1 MTTSQSHTRTL
12 IAIALAASV
21 AGAQSIAAQ
30 CPAMT
35 TAALPLTYAGLPT
48 VAEIS
53 ACDLM
58 TRLYAFAN
66 DSMGGRRVG
75 TADHE
80 RATNYIAA
88 EAKRLGLK
96 PAGDN
101 GTYFQLLPLVARAL
115 DMTST
120 IVVDAVTLKA
130 GEDFVATTSAAQAA
144 DFKDLK
150 IVYGGTFLDT
160 TTKLFTIPPSGT
172 IVVFAPAVQGLDQP
186 TIQRTA
192 KGHEWVTW
200 YVAFRNRGSA
210 AAQINPN
217 ALRAATNPN
226 NTLMLVDHGAPI
238 TLTVTTAALQKMFG
252 GSLDG
257 VAAGTSSK
265 PLTLNLKFVD
275 TPKISR
281 NVIAIVP
288 GTDAKLKDEYVALGA
303 HSDHIGLARGPADH
317 DSVRATH
324 MGSRAGT
331 EGAASRKQTTEDEE
345 YDRIRFLKDSLHKA
359 RPVRLDSI
367 NNGADDGGSGTVALL
382 EIAESLTKGALKP
395 KRSVLFVWHSGAE
408 GTPALSGSNW
418 LVDHPTV
425 ARDSIVAEFDVD
437 MIGRGE
443 KTDEVGIT
451 ADDIPRYGNVD
462 FLEVIGAKRQS
473 SELGALIEQS
483 NVSAKTAL
491 KLDYTADAEGH
502 PEGLFCRN
510 DASAYGR
517 LGIPAAL
524 FTTGYHSDYRQ
535 VTDEPQYVQYQHMA
549 RITRLVGASTLKIAN
564 LDHRLTADKPKPDP
578 KAICK
583 P

>member
-1 MTTSQSHTRTL
+1 MT
-12 IAIALAASV
+12 A
-21 AGAQSIAAQ
+21 
-30 CPAMT
+30 
-35 TAALPLTYAGLPT
+35 AALPLTYAGPPT
-48 VAEIS
+48 VADIN

-80 RATNYIAA
+80 RATAYIAA

-101 GTYFQLLPLVARAL
+101 GTYFQLLPLVSRAL
-115 DMTST
+115 DMAST
-120 IVVDAVTLKA
+120 IAIGAVTLKA
-130 GEDFVATTSAAQAA
+130 GEDFLVTTSAAHAA
-144 DFKDLK
+144 DFKDVK
-150 IVYGGTFLDT
+150 IVYGGTLLDT
-160 TTKLFTIPPSGT
+160 ASKLFTVPTSGT
-172 IVVFAPAVQGLDQP
+172 IVVFGPAVPGLDLSA
-186 TIQRTA
+186 IQRTA
-192 KGHEWVTW
+192 KGRDWVTW
-200 YVAFRNRGSA
+200 YNSIHNRGSA

-217 ALRAATNPN
+217 ALRNATNPN
-226 NTLMLVDHGAPI
+226 GTVVLIDQSAPI
-238 TLTVTTAALQKMFG
+238 SLTVTTAALQKMFG

-257 VAAGTSSK
+257 VVAGTSSK
-265 PLTLNLKFVD
+265 PLTFNLKFVD
-275 TPKISR
+275 TPKVSR

-288 GTDAKLKDEYVALGA
+288 GSDAKLKGEYVALGA
-303 HSDHIGLARGPADH
+303 HSDHIGFARGPADH

-359 RPVRLDSI
+359 HPVRLDSI

-382 EIAESLTKGALKP
+382 EIAESLMKGALKP
-395 KRSVLFVWHSGAE
+395 RRSVLFVWHTGAE

-418 LVDHPTV
+418 WVDHPTV
-425 ARDSIVAEFDVD
+425 ARDSILAEFDVD

-443 KTDEVGIT
+443 KSDEVGIT
-451 ADDIPRYGNVD
+451 ADEIPRYGNSD
-462 FLEVIGAKRQS
+462 FVEVLGARRQS
-473 SELGALIEQS
+473 TELGSLIEQS
-483 NVSAKTAL
+483 NVGAKTGL
-491 KLDYTADAEGH
+491 KLDYAADADGH

-510 DASAYGR
+510 DAASYAR

-524 FTTGYHSDYRQ
+524 FTTGYHVDYRQ

-549 RITRLVGASTLKIAN
+549 RITRLI
-564 LDHRLTADKPKPDP
+564 
-578 KAICK
+578 
-583 P
+583 